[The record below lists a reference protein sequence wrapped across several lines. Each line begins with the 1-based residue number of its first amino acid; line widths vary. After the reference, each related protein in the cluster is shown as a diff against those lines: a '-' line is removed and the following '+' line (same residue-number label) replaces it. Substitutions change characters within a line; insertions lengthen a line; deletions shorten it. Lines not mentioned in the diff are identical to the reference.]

1 MSYPRT
7 IEYLYSLQKHGMKFG
22 LDNIRKLM
30 SAFHNPQGSF
40 RSVHVAGTNGKGST
54 SAMIASVLKT
64 AGVKSGLFSSPHL
77 ISFTERIRI
86 NGEEITERDV
96 ITLAEEVR
104 AAAEKIGDFSPT
116 FFEVVTAMAFLHFR
130 KAGIEWAVI
139 ETGLG
144 GRLDATNVIMPEVS
158 VITSVGLDH
167 CEFLGKT
174 LREIASEKAGIIKA
188 GVPVVSAS
196 QEEAAMEVIVRKAAE
211 RGSQLF
217 TYGESFAAEVI
228 SESLGGISFRYF
240 GEGRSKD
247 LAVSLAGR
255 HQMINASMAA
265 KTAEILMGKYPA
277 IKCDIGEGL
286 STVQW
291 PGRLEMVNDDP
302 PVLIDGAHNPQ
313 AASALSLYLKEV
325 ALSRYK
331 RIILVVGAMG
341 DKDVEGILG
350 PLLPLAAEI
359 LFTAPAYSRSA
370 PPERLVAL
378 AAAKGYSSI
387 IVPSVVE
394 AVKKAEEMCL
404 PGDLVVIT
412 GSFYTLGEAKESLGN
427 KGVLT
432 RLRE

>member
-30 SAFHNPQGSF
+30 SVFHNPQGSF

-54 SAMIASVLKT
+54 SAMIESVLRT
-64 AGVKSGLFSSPHL
+64 AGVKTGLFSSPHL

-86 NGEEITERDV
+86 NGEEITEHDV

-104 AAAEKIGDFSPT
+104 AAAEKIDDFSPT

-130 KAGIEWAVI
+130 KAGVEWAVM

-144 GRLDATNVIMPEVS
+144 GRLDATNVIVPEVA
-158 VITSVGLDH
+158 VMTRIGIDH

-174 LREIASEKAGIIKA
+174 LREIASEKAGVIKD

-196 QEEAAMEVIVRKAAE
+196 QEEAAMEVIRRKAAE

-217 TYGESFAAEVI
+217 TYGESFEAELI
-228 SESLGGISFRYF
+228 SESLDGISFRYT
-240 GEGRSKD
+240 GEGRTKD
-247 LAVSLAGR
+247 LSVSLAGR
-255 HQMINASMAA
+255 HQMINGSVAV
-265 KTAEILMGKYPA
+265 KTAEILMEKYPA
-277 IKCDIGEGL
+277 MRCDVGKGL

-313 AASALSLYLKEV
+313 AASALSVYLKEV
-325 ALSRYK
+325 ALSRFK

-341 DKDVEGILG
+341 DKDIEGILG
-350 PLLPLAAEI
+350 PLLPIASEI
-359 LFTAPAYSRSA
+359 LFTAPAYGRSA
-370 PPERLVAL
+370 PPQRLAAE

-387 IVPSVVE
+387 IVPGVAE
-394 AVKKAEEMCL
+394 AVKKAEEMSL

-412 GSFYTLGEAKESLGN
+412 GSFYTLGEAIESLGN

>member
-7 IEYLYSLQKHGMKFG
+7 IEYLYGLQKFGMKFG

-54 SAMIASVLKT
+54 SAMIASILMT
-64 AGVKSGLFSSPHL
+64 AGVKTGLFSSPHL

-104 AAAEKIGDFSPT
+104 AASEKIDDFSPT
-116 FFEVVTAMAFLHFR
+116 FFEVVTAMAFRHFR
-130 KAGIEWAVI
+130 KMGVEWAVI

-144 GRLDATNVIMPEVS
+144 GRLDATNVIIPEAT
-158 VITSVGLDH
+158 VITSIGIDH

-174 LREIASEKAGIIKA
+174 LREIASEKAGIIKT
-188 GVPVVSAS
+188 GVPVVSAA
-196 QEEAAMEVIVRKAAE
+196 QEAEAMEVIGRKAADS
-211 RGSQLF
+211 GSPLL
-217 TYGESFAAEVI
+217 TYGESFRAELI

-240 GEGRSKD
+240 GEGLSKD
-247 LAVSLAGR
+247 LAVPLAGR
-255 HQMINASMAA
+255 HQMINASMAV
-265 KTAEILMGKYPA
+265 KTTEVIMEKYSEM
-277 IKCDIGEGL
+277 KCDIGKGL

-302 PVLIDGAHNPQ
+302 PVMIDGAHNPQ
-313 AASALSLYLKEV
+313 AALALAQYLKEV
-325 ALSRYK
+325 ALSKYR

-341 DKDVEGILG
+341 DKDVGGILR
-350 PLLPLAAEI
+350 PLLPLASEI
-359 LFTAPAYSRSA
+359 IFTAPAYGRSA
-370 PPERLVAL
+370 PPERLSAL
-378 AAAKGYSSI
+378 AAAEGYPSI
-387 IVPSVVE
+387 VVPSVAE
-394 AVKKAEEMCL
+394 AVKKAEKMSL
-404 PGDLVVIT
+404 AGDLVVIT